1 MVSIVFSNIAP
12 LVHPSVVAIEENA
25 FIIIIIITVES
36 LRLLLGISVSLQ
48 DQDLP

>member
-25 FIIIIIITVES
+25 FIIIIITVES